1 MWDYIAHMR
10 FFLLLLTF
18 LFACP
23 VTAQNLSTPCFC
35 DPLGPPPSGHTIV
48 TVNSLTALQ
57 NEINNASGPK
67 TIYISPGIYDG
78 TTSPYAGSGIG
89 IQVRNSNITIRSTTG
104 NPDDVVIDMGQ
115 WNANC
120 GYYGDYPGVQMGF
133 VIADYLLGINDTLEN
148 ITIADITI
156 RDARYHNIQIQGE
169 YHPRNILI
177 HNVKLI
183 NAGQQ
188 LLKVNPESLSNPVP
202 NSNIT
207 VACSW
212 IGYET
217 TTATTAQGQ
226 NGSYTNGVD
235 IHAGYDCI
243 IRDNVFQNIINNPN
257 GIDQPAGAAILVWTN
272 SINTVIE
279 RNRIIDCDKG
289 IDVGN
294 WGQNSITYL
303 CNNGVI
309 VRNNVIRGKIG
320 QVNNYDGP
328 GFEGSQQGI
337 SICNS
342 IHVKVL
348 GNTVYNPSN
357 YNDARVRSIELLGAN
372 CRYNEFK
379 NNLLCRKF
387 IFRGGAIITDN
398 VFENNWYDSTTTAN
412 YTNSLIPGMTVNA
425 NGVNPDLSLTA
436 AASVLINQGTTDP
449 DLFSDANNAG
459 FNAQPDIGCFE
470 FAPTANVNPCQFTQS
485 TYSVTSPQLGT
496 LFPVKPVFN
505 PVRDDCNCGPL
516 PPPSSGTTH
525 TVSTLSDLQSIL
537 YNAHIAN
544 DHSPKTIYLTPGDYY
559 LGNNSLDAIYVYT
572 SNITIRSSTGNPDDV
587 TIYGGGF
594 QTNGIILSNFNAG
607 PGGSGTLS
615 NFTLADITLRDV
627 KGNLIQVVSTD
638 RDWENILLHNLR
650 LINPGKS
657 FFYNYSWFGSHSGR
671 IECSLFMYEDNLNAF
686 GFDDTLVVNTDMQ
699 PLWITAGQGQN
710 WEIYCNEFRH
720 LTAPASATP
729 ASHGAKI
736 IRQNFMGPAIST
748 ANWNSFYTPLVDQ
761 YRIERNVFTDC
772 DKGIYLEKG
781 TNTLITRNIFKGHNL
796 NNPNSTNGSLEAI
809 HLKNGNNNVLLNNSI
824 YAPLNASGNSILVQT
839 SNNNTIQNNLCDEA
853 ISLSGTGNTNITNI
867 VNSGASHF
875 ANTVNSDLH
884 LIASSSAIDA
894 GTTHALL
901 PVDIDNESTF
911 ALPDIGADEFACTIP
926 ATPLSSGDT
935 ICAGNSVTLSATL
948 SSGNAEW
955 YDASNSG
962 NFLGSGSNF
971 TTPILMSTD
980 TIYVLANQNGC
991 QSATTPVIVHV
1002 DPQPV
1007 ASISGNT
1014 TICIGSSVTLTGSG
1028 GTLMQWSNGSTN
1040 TSITVNPTLTTSYA
1054 LMVSNGTC
1062 SDTAF
1067 HTIQVQ
1073 SAIQAII
1080 SGDTILCAGEST
1092 TLTASGGTNY
1102 LWNTT
1107 STNPSISIAPISST
1121 SLSVVVSNG
1130 SCSDTASVQVHVDPV
1145 VTAQINGPTTAC
1157 TGDSLQFT
1165 GSGGNQFFWNNASS
1179 NASISFAAQND
1190 TTLTLITSQG
1200 ACSDTA
1206 SFFLQVTA
1214 TPIVQISSFSHNT
1227 SCSSPNGAIL
1237 LNAFPSASMFSID
1250 NGLNFFS
1257 SNSFPGLSGGNYFV
1271 LAGNGA
1277 CVSDPVS
1284 ITIQEPQHPVA
1295 PVIVGDSIFC
1305 VNSTP
1310 DLLSALG
1317 ESGATF
1323 SWMDNN
1329 GTLLGTGNTFQPT
1342 SNTTQVLLMQNV
1354 NGCNSDADTIQL
1366 MASPLPFI
1374 QLGIDQVLCAGN
1386 SITFSS
1392 SINYLTQWSDG
1403 TNGFQLTVALP
1414 GTYWVLVSDSLGC
1427 SNADTISILSP
1438 QQVDASDDQAECGFE
1453 SSIEILLSQNDNGNG
1468 NTSLLSGPFH
1478 GTAQID
1484 NSGNLLYT
1492 ANTGFNGSDSLFYVM
1507 CANDCPNSCDTAVV
1521 RILVEEE
1528 ERLIIPEGFS
1538 PNGDGV
1544 NDVFVIVGIEAF
1556 PENKIEIVNR
1566 WGDLVFTE
1574 SPYTNTWNGDNLSGK
1589 LSLGKSTLPEGT
1601 YFYIIYPSPEAEPIR
1616 GYITIK
1622 P

>member
-1 MWDYIAHMR
+1 MR
-10 FFLLLLTF
+10 YFILLLSL
-18 LFACP
+18 LWISRL
-23 VTAQNLSTPCFC
+23 TAQNLTTPCFC
-35 DPLGPPPSGHTIV
+35 NPLGAPPAGHTVV

-294 WGQNSITYL
+294 WGQNSSTYL

-470 FAPTANVNPCQFTQS
+470 FAPTANANPCQFTQS

-671 IECSLFMYEDNLNAF
+671 IECSLFMYEDTLNAF
-686 GFDDTLVVNTDMQ
+686 GFDDTLVINTDMQ

-761 YRIERNVFTDC
+761 YKIERNLFTDC

-781 TNTLITRNIFKGHNL
+781 TNALLTRNLFKGHLL
-796 NNPNSTNGSLEAI
+796 NNPNGTFGSLEAV
-809 HLKNGNNNVLLNNSI
+809 HLKNGNNNVVLNNSTFN
-824 YAPLNASGNSILVQT
+824 PSNASANSILVQT
-839 SNNNTIQNNLCDEA
+839 SNNNTIQNNLCDEV
-853 ISLSGTGNTNITNI
+853 ITLSGTGNTNVTNI
-867 VNSGASHF
+867 INAGATHF
-875 ANTVNSDLH
+875 ANTSNSDLH
-884 LIASSSAIDA
+884 LLSTSLAIDA
-894 GTTHALL
+894 GTNHALL
-901 PVDIDNESTF
+901 PVDIDNETTF

-926 ATPLSSGDT
+926 MLPIANGDS
-935 ICAGNSVTLSATL
+935 ICAGNSATLSAQITT
-948 SSGNAEW
+948 GNAEW
-955 YDASNSG
+955 YDAATGG
-962 NFLGSGSNF
+962 NFLGSGIQY
-971 TTPILMSTD
+971 TTPILSSSD
-980 TIYVLANQNGC
+980 TVYVLSNQNGC
-991 QSATTPVIVHV
+991 LSATI
-1002 DPQPV
+1002 PV
-1007 ASISGNT
+1007 AIHVEAQPAANISGNT
-1014 TICIGSSVTLTGSG
+1014 TLCAGSTIILTGSG
-1028 GTLMQWSNGSTN
+1028 GANMEWSTGSTGTSIAVSPSITTTYSLIVSNGICADTAYHNLQVSSSIQAAITGDTLLCEGESTTLSASGGN
-1040 TSITVNPTLTTSYA
+1040 DFLWSTSATSSSITLSPVSTLTLSVIVTD
-1054 LMVSNGTC
+1054 GTC
-1062 SDTAF
+1062 SDTAMVLI
-1067 HTIQVQ
+1067 HVD
-1073 SAIQAII
+1073 SAVTANII
-1080 SGDTILCAGEST
+1080 GSVTACSGDT
-1092 TLTASGGTNY
+1092 
-1102 LWNTT
+1102 
-1107 STNPSISIAPISST
+1107 
-1121 SLSVVVSNG
+1121 
-1130 SCSDTASVQVHVDPV
+1130 
-1145 VTAQINGPTTAC
+1145 
-1157 TGDSLQFT
+1157 LQYN
-1165 GSGGNQFFWNNASS
+1165 GSGGSSLLWNNAST
-1179 NASISFAAQND
+1179 NANIFLVAQSDTTIRLIASHGACND
-1190 TTLTLITSQG
+1190 TTTL
-1200 ACSDTA
+1200 
-1206 SFFLQVTA
+1206 FLSVTQ
-1214 TPIVQISSFSHNT
+1214 TPNVTVDSFSDNT
-1227 SCSSPNGAIL
+1227 SCVSPNGTIVI
-1237 LNAFPSASMFSID
+1237 NATPNSSVFSID
-1250 NGLNFFS
+1250 NGFNFS
-1257 SNSFPGLSGGNYFV
+1257 SGNTFTGLNGGNYFI
-1271 LAGNGA
+1271 LASNGT
-1277 CVSDPVS
+1277 CISEGIPL
-1284 ITIQEPQHPVA
+1284 ILQEPQHPAA
-1295 PVIVGDSIFC
+1295 PVILGDSVYC
-1305 VNSTP
+1305 TNNTP
-1310 DLLSALG
+1310 DLLNASG
-1317 ESGATF
+1317 ETGATF
-1323 SWMDNN
+1323 SWMNLN
-1329 GTLLGTGNTFQPT
+1329 GTILGNGNSFQPSYNT
-1342 SNTTQVLLMQNV
+1342 SLIILVQSL
-1354 NGCNSDADTIQL
+1354 NGCQSSGDTIQL
-1366 MASPLPFI
+1366 IASPLPQI
-1374 QLGIDQVLCAGN
+1374 DLGADQLFCEGTN
-1386 SITFSS
+1386 ITLMSS
-1392 SINYLTQWSDG
+1392 NNYINLWSDG
-1403 TNGFQLTVALP
+1403 SNGSNLIASQA
-1414 GTYWVLVSDSLGC
+1414 GQYWVLVTDSLGC
-1427 SNADTISILSP
+1427 SNADTIILSAAQTP
-1438 QQVDASDDQAECGFE
+1438 VANDDQVDCGFE
-1453 SSIEILLSQNDNGNG
+1453 SFVNVLLTLNDNGNG
-1468 NTSLLSGPFH
+1468 NCTILSGPFN
-1478 GTAQID
+1478 GTAQTD
-1484 NSGNLLYT
+1484 NLGNLLYT
-1492 ANTGFNGSDSLFYVM
+1492 ANPNFNGMDSLKYVY
-1507 CANDCPNSCDTAVV
+1507 CSGNCTNSCDTATV

-1528 ERLIIPEGFS
+1528 LLLIIPEGFS

-1544 NDVFVIVGIEAF
+1544 NDFFVIEGIEAY
-1556 PENKIEIVNR
+1556 PQNKIEIVNR
-1566 WGDLVFTE
+1566 WGDVVFTE
-1574 SPYTNTWNGDNLSGK
+1574 SPYTNNWGGHNLSGK
-1589 LSLGKSTLPEGT
+1589 ISLGKGTLPEGT
-1601 YFYIIYPSPEAEPIR
+1601 YFYIIYPSPDAEPIR